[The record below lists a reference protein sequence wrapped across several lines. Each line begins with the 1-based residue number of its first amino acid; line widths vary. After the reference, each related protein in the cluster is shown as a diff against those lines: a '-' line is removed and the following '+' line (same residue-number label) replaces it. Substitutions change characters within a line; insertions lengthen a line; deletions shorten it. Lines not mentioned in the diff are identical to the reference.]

1 MSVARLNAALRS
13 PAKACPPAH
22 RAALSL
28 LRFRRTERGLL
39 AGEGG
44 REAVERAVDEFAS
57 VAASEAASGVRSTQ
71 PISATWRLTWTS
83 ERETLFLLRFGI
95 PFVGR
100 AGESYQIIDT
110 AAGTLKNVIEFGD
123 KGAAFVVDSKI
134 SGEGMPKR
142 VDFRF
147 TAATLRLAPPSK
159 PVSLPPF
166 GSGYFENLYVDDTLR
181 IARDS
186 RGDTLIVERAAPWRG

>member
-1 MSVARLNAALRS
+1 MRILRRALLRSVASSAPLTQLRG
-13 PAKACPPAH
+13 
-22 RAALSL
+22 
-28 LRFRRTERGLL
+28 RRTERGLR

-44 REAVERAVDEFAS
+44 RDAVERAVDDFAA
-57 VAASEAASGVRSTQ
+57 VAASEAASGIKTTA

-83 ERETLFLLRFGI
+83 ERETLFLLRYGI
-95 PFVGR
+95 PFVGK

-110 AAGTLKNVIEFGD
+110 AAGTLQNVIEFGD
-123 KGAAFVVDSKI
+123 KGAAFVVNSKI
-134 SGEGMPKR
+134 SGDSMPKR

-166 GSGYFENLYVDDTLR
+166 GSGSFENLYVDDTLR

-186 RGDTLIVERAAPWRG
+186 RGDTLIVERTAPWSG

>member
-1 MSVARLNAALRS
+1 MPRG
-13 PAKACPPAH
+13 
-22 RAALSL
+22 
-28 LRFRRTERGLL
+28 RRTERGLR

-44 REAVERAVDEFAS
+44 REAVERAVDEFAA
-57 VAASEAASGVRSTQ
+57 VAASEAASGIKATA
-71 PISATWRLTWTS
+71 PLSATWRLTWTS

-95 PFVGR
+95 PFVGS

-110 AAGTLKNVIEFGD
+110 KASTLKNVIEFGD

-134 SGEGMPKR
+134 SGDAMPKR

-166 GSGYFENLYVDDTLR
+166 GAGYFENLYVDDTLR